1 MVVVIVRKR
10 FPMKRLIDFEILK
23 ANCGHKTALGN
34 NEEVVMSN
42 CPQCGEE
49 TETLH
54 EGYCEECR
62 DERQRALNEHNASFD
77 FWEKCTDAERSFYFG
92 IF

>member
-1 MVVVIVRKR
+1 
-10 FPMKRLIDFEILK
+10 
-23 ANCGHKTALGN
+23 
-34 NEEVVMSN
+34 MSN

-77 FWEKCTDAERSFYFG
+77 FWEKCTDAERDFYIRSATG
-92 IF
+92 IFKCGIAM

>member
-1 MVVVIVRKR
+1 MDSLAVYP
-10 FPMKRLIDFEILK
+10 PMATILTRTK
-23 ANCGHKTALGN
+23 PAA
-34 NEEVVMSN
+34 EEVTMFN

-62 DERQRALNEHNASFD
+62 DERQNALNEHNARFD
-77 FWEKCTDAERSFYFG
+77 FWEKCTDAEKDFYIRSAAG
-92 IF
+92 V